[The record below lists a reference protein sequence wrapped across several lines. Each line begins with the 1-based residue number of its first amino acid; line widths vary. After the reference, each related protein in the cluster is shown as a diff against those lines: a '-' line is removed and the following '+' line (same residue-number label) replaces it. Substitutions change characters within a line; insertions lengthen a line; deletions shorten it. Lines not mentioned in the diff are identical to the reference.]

1 MHVILSYKCTFG
13 LLYQRRKNVDGN
25 MVANHDDNRKLHDDQ
40 KTQMLLVRLQNTTS
54 NEVVFSTHLLFND
67 SQQKQ
72 MEDRLV
78 LFAATLPQSEL
89 IGLSY
94 LSANDLHKENER
106 SFGNNKYTSSY
117 QEQGECC
124 EVCK

>member
-106 SFGNNKYTSSY
+106 SFGNNKYKIFLGCT
-117 QEQGECC
+117 
-124 EVCK
+124 